1 MKYPPCVLNTDLL
14 ENLAL
19 PRGVILH
26 WTFAG
31 FSLLCFMLLM
41 LWMELFWSQWSPSRL
56 TLSSCALAE
65 AHLAS
70 SVPCAAFL
78 GNHCCPQR
86 FQMSREVAWSILG
99 ELHRRGLG
107 FCTERQETGS
117 TLNLCRCIQGL
128 NSQVPRRGE
137 HSSNCSFTEM
147 KSQS

>member
-1 MKYPPCVLNTDLL
+1 MCAKHRPPG
-14 ENLAL
+14 E
-19 PRGVILH
+19 PG
-26 WTFAG
+26 
-31 FSLLCFMLLM
+31 
-41 LWMELFWSQWSPSRL
+41 PSRWYYASL
-56 TLSSCALAE
+56 DPCWLFFTVLYAVDAVDGIILELVVSIKTNTQFLCLAQ

-78 GNHCCPQR
+78 GNHCCPQW

-117 TLNLCRCIQGL
+117 TLNLRRCIQGL
-128 NSQVPRRGE
+128 NSQVPHRGE

-147 KSQS
+147 KSQSW